1 MNGTGLPTE
10 VWLKDWL
17 RLRGSGTRK
26 VVDPGVFASVRGL
39 SGSPTP
45 SLGNDSVSLNVGL
58 GSSGVRDV
66 YYEGRVQQAGDE
78 VMTPSGLQ
86 QLPVSVQIHYYVG
99 AEGAEQEVPAAA
111 INSGAEPQRFK
122 IAITVRNNTERMQEI
137 TYNDIQ
143 SKKQVTAIEP
153 VYTPFVARVVDL
165 KFPDSA
171 YDQITSDGDVARTG
185 EATVVNWTLNL
196 VPPDYPA
203 EQTATV
209 TGIAAKGAPLPRINV
224 VAEPVYP
231 AEIADALSSSGVQF
245 ERGRR
250 NFFYDVFGL
259 FRENLVA
266 LTGLFGLLD
275 DAFGNLAIPIL
286 GPDKGNRE
294 SGSFD
299 KPNQLWALWTLTKG
313 MEQLDRAMN
322 VLSSG
327 IEEARDGTKGAI
339 ATLSAMRLFLGFSTD
354 PAATNV
360 NNLGN
365 IHSANDVI
373 LNSVWSDV
381 KELLQVCG
389 DTQFANTQG
398 VPYFPTMPAV
408 VTPLCPGAELTF
420 NLLLLKLALMEH
432 DLHSIQKENHNLDT
446 ALIAGLSNLPGAG
459 GCSQPPSTAAGV
471 TCDSF
476 NKFNFIKF
484 PFGLEEIERGL
495 YTLKIH
501 GFDPLQ
507 AAMGN
512 KDTPNSL
519 IWALNVLTD
528 GAEAQ
533 IDSYHQLGATWRYL
547 ADSVQNFGIFGVDTS
562 QSLLQLDVNAIDIN
576 SGIKAA
582 AVARAQEMATFMG
595 RPTDPDGKPA
605 VGQLVVS
612 FSTGPVADTSHPTDT
627 TGGRALVAL
636 SGVLILA
643 VLFGFARFRWF
654 LI

>member
-1 MNGTGLPTE
+1 
-10 VWLKDWL
+10 
-17 RLRGSGTRK
+17 
-26 VVDPGVFASVRGL
+26 VRGL
-39 SGSPTP
+39 AGSPTP
-45 SLGNDSVSLNVGL
+45 KLGNDDVSLKVGI
-58 GSSGVRDV
+58 GSAGVKDV

-78 VMTPSGLQ
+78 VVTPSGLQ

-99 AEGAEQEVPAAA
+99 PEGAEQEVPAAA
-111 INSGAEPQRFK
+111 VTSGAEPQRFK
-122 IAITVRNNTERMQEI
+122 IAIVVTNNTERMQEI
-137 TYNDIQ
+137 SYNDIQ
-143 SKKQVTAIEP
+143 SKKQITAIEP

-165 KFPDSA
+165 TFPDSN
-171 YDQITSDGDVARTG
+171 YDQIASDGDVSRTG
-185 EATVVNWTLNL
+185 DATVVNWTLNL

-203 EQTATV
+203 QQTATV
-209 TGIAAKGAPLPRINV
+209 TGVAAKGVALPRIDV

-231 AEIADALSSSGVQF
+231 AEVADALSSSGVQF

-313 MEQLDRAMN
+313 MEQLDRALN

-354 PAATNV
+354 PAATNP
-360 NNLGN
+360 NNLSSLPSEG
-365 IHSANDVI
+365 ANGII

-389 DTQFANTQG
+389 DTQFANSQG
-398 VPYFPTMPAV
+398 VPYFPKMPAV

-446 ALIAGLSNLPGAG
+446 ALIAGLSNLPAADNGAS
-459 GCSQPPSTAAGV
+459 CSAPPDTPAGV
-471 TCDSF
+471 ACNSY

-576 SGIKAA
+576 TGIKAA

-595 RPTDPDGKPA
+595 RPIDPDGKPA
-605 VGQLVVS
+605 TGQLVIS
-612 FSTGPVADTSHPTDT
+612 FSTGSVADTSHPTDT
-627 TGGRALVAL
+627 PGGRALVAL
-636 SGVLILA
+636 SGALILG

-654 LI
+654 LV